1 MERRRWILVGTVGL
15 VLAAAPAARAN
26 TPRYASVGG
35 NGTACTSATP
45 CSISEAINGDATYNP
60 VQPHDEVVVEPGTYG
75 GGGVALTSEL
85 RGPPGVPLTIHGVAG
100 SPRPVIVS
108 SSIGRALSL
117 RDPASTLSHVEV
129 DQTSDSSYAIDVMQ
143 GSASDVV
150 ARAFGTNGVACDV
163 VGKLQDAICAV
174 SGAGAT
180 AVQAS
185 VTPTPAAPTTYA
197 TTLRGVTAWA
207 IGPTSQGILVQAG
220 DNTTINLTATN
231 TIAHGTTAD
240 VDVESATSTG
250 NASAVIDH
258 SSYGT
263 VTHSASRATVTAAG
277 SATNV
282 AAPALFVDVAHGD
295 FHEMAA
301 SPTVNA
307 GATDPAG
314 TDVFGLPRTLGPAPD
329 IGAAELAQ
337 APTAAATG
345 ATTIT
350 DKTATLT
357 GIVNPEGLP
366 TTFHFVYGT
375 TQATGSTTASSSAGA
390 VAAGHP
396 ATAAVTK
403 LRPGKT
409 YFVRLV
415 ATNAGGTTVSPLAG
429 FKTLTTFKGLTIRT
443 RRVRP
448 SASHKVKLSV
458 ACPKDAPTRCTGT
471 LTLTLGSHR
480 VGRANFRVKAGKTAA
495 LTLKLAARARASL
508 AAHAT
513 VRVRATAKAKD
524 GAGRSKTTKRTVTLT
539 R

>member
-1 MERRRWILVGTVGL
+1 MERRRWILVGMVGV
-15 VLAAAPAARAN
+15 VLGAAPAARAN

-45 CSISEAINGDATYNP
+45 CSIVEAINGDATNP
-60 VQPHDEVVVEPGTYG
+60 VHARDEVIVAPGTYG
-75 GGGVALTSEL
+75 GGGVPLTAEL
-85 RGPPGVPLTIHGVAG
+85 RGPDAPLTIHGVAG

-108 SSIGRALSL
+108 KSIGTALTL
-117 RDPASTLSHVEV
+117 HDPGSTLSHVEV
-129 DQTSDSSYAIDVMQ
+129 DQFSDASRAVDLIQ
-143 GSASDVV
+143 GSASEIV
-150 ARAFGTNGVACDV
+150 AHAFGTGGVACV
-163 VGKLQDAICAV
+163 VTGALQDSICAV
-174 SGAGAT
+174 SGAGAS
-180 AVQAS
+180 AVRAS
-185 VTPTPAAPTTYA
+185 VSPSPTAATTFTP
-197 TTLRGVTAWA
+197 TLRGVTAWA
-207 IGPTSQGILVQAG
+207 VGPTSQGILVQAG

-231 TIAHGTTAD
+231 TIAHGTSAD
-240 VDVESATSTG
+240 VDVESTTSTG
-250 NASAVIDH
+250 NASAVLDH
-258 SSYGT
+258 SNFGT

-282 AAPALFVDVAHGD
+282 AAPALLVDVAHGD

-337 APTAAATG
+337 APMAAATG
-345 ATTIT
+345 AIAIT
-350 DKTATLT
+350 DKAAKLT
-357 GIVNPEGLP
+357 GVVNPEGLP
-366 TTFHFVYGT
+366 TTFRFIYGT
-375 TQATGSTTASSSAGA
+375 TQGTGSTTASSSAGA

-443 RRVRP
+443 GRARP

-471 LTLTLGSHR
+471 LTLALGAHR
-480 VGRANFRVKAGKTAA
+480 VGRATFRVKAGKTAT
-495 LTLKLAARARASL
+495 LTLKLAARAQAAVS
-508 AAHAT
+508 AHAT

-524 GAGRSKTTKRTVTLT
+524 GVGRSKTTTRTVTLV